1 MPRHVLFLRLAYQAG
16 MCLLALVAVTLT
28 AIDLTTQ
35 AAEWEV
41 TADRTIYWIFVL
53 DYVIRFSISRSKWL
67 FVKEHPWDLLAIIPF
82 DALFRLFRFASL
94 GEILR
99 LARYLDLFSY
109 AMRFTTRIRR
119 FFNTNGFK
127 YICIAAL
134 VIILLGAVGIHLA
147 EGMSLPNGIWWSFV
161 TATTVGYG
169 DTYPVTTSGKFLAVF
184 LMLTGIG
191 FVGTL
196 TSTITSFF
204 LSPHGGEALPYRE
217 EEIEDI
223 KKKLDDLSS
232 MTDEDIDT
240 MAALLKTL
248 RDAPHSPT
256 EAEKKTSPPGSST
269 T

>member
-28 AIDLTTQ
+28 AIDLTTE

-169 DTYPVTTSGKFLAVF
+169 GYLSGHYFRQISGCIPDAHGHRIRGNAHQHHHVLLSESPRRRSAAV
-184 LMLTGIG
+184 
-191 FVGTL
+191 
-196 TSTITSFF
+196 
-204 LSPHGGEALPYRE
+204 
-217 EEIEDI
+217 
-223 KKKLDDLSS
+223 
-232 MTDEDIDT
+232 
-240 MAALLKTL
+240 
-248 RDAPHSPT
+248 
-256 EAEKKTSPPGSST
+256 PGRGN
-269 T
+269 

>member
-1 MPRHVLFLRLAYQAG
+1 
-16 MCLLALVAVTLT
+16 MCLLALAAVTLA
-28 AIDLTTQ
+28 AIDLTSE

-41 TADRTIYWIFVL
+41 TADRIIYWIFVL
-53 DYVIRFSISRSKWL
+53 DYALRFSFSRSKWI
-67 FVKEHPWDLLAIIPF
+67 FVKEHVWDLLAIVPF
-82 DALFRLFRFASL
+82 DVLFRLFRFASL

-134 VIILLGAVGIHLA
+134 VIILLGAVGILLA
-147 EGMSLPNGIWWSFV
+147 EDMSLPNGIWWSFV

-169 DTYPVTTSGKFLAVF
+169 DTYPVTTPGRFLAVF

-204 LSPHGGEALPYRE
+204 LHPHEGDQTWHNMCLQQVFCLESKIRHGITDAMPDFYYQQL
-217 EEIEDI
+217 I
-223 KKKLDDLSS
+223 KKSEKRTPTREASA
-232 MTDEDIDT
+232 
-240 MAALLKTL
+240 AALKYPEEVWTF
-248 RDAPHSPT
+248 REKRTSYPT
-256 EAEKKTSPPGSST
+256 GYW
-269 T
+269 

>member
-28 AIDLTTQ
+28 AIDLTTE

-134 VIILLGAVGIHLA
+134 VIIRRDGRDDADVRPPALWAYPTHFTLP
-147 EGMSLPNGIWWSFV
+147 SLVCEPARHTPSC
-161 TATTVGYG
+161 A
-169 DTYPVTTSGKFLAVF
+169 D
-184 LMLTGIG
+184 
-191 FVGTL
+191 
-196 TSTITSFF
+196 
-204 LSPHGGEALPYRE
+204 R
-217 EEIEDI
+217 
-223 KKKLDDLSS
+223 
-232 MTDEDIDT
+232 
-240 MAALLKTL
+240 
-248 RDAPHSPT
+248 AP
-256 EAEKKTSPPGSST
+256 
-269 T
+269 

>member
-28 AIDLTTQ
+28 AIDLTTE

-41 TADRTIYWIFVL
+41 TADRVIYWIFVL
-53 DYVIRFSISRSKWL
+53 DYVVRFSISRSKWL

-147 EGMSLPNGIWWSFV
+147 GGHEPAQRHLV
-161 TATTVGYG
+161 VLRHGYHRRLRG
-169 DTYPVTTSGKFLAVF
+169 YLSGHHFRQISGCIPDAHGHRIRGNAHQHHHVLLSESPRRRSAAV
-184 LMLTGIG
+184 
-191 FVGTL
+191 
-196 TSTITSFF
+196 
-204 LSPHGGEALPYRE
+204 
-217 EEIEDI
+217 
-223 KKKLDDLSS
+223 
-232 MTDEDIDT
+232 
-240 MAALLKTL
+240 
-248 RDAPHSPT
+248 
-256 EAEKKTSPPGSST
+256 PGRGN
-269 T
+269 

>member
-28 AIDLTTQ
+28 AIDLTTE

-134 VIILLGAVGIHLA
+134 VIIRLWKIY
-147 EGMSLPNGIWWSFV
+147 SFKCNGRIFKTDIRRNQNRKSDCSETFHEICHHFSKLWIASMENG
-161 TATTVGYG
+161 T
-169 DTYPVTTSGKFLAVF
+169 KERR
-184 LMLTGIG
+184 TG
-191 FVGTL
+191 T
-196 TSTITSFF
+196 
-204 LSPHGGEALPYRE
+204 
-217 EEIEDI
+217 
-223 KKKLDDLSS
+223 
-232 MTDEDIDT
+232 
-240 MAALLKTL
+240 
-248 RDAPHSPT
+248 
-256 EAEKKTSPPGSST
+256 
-269 T
+269 